1 MLSLAGGG
9 GDAGVLPNP
18 PQKTPVMGGKSP
30 YTATSVTLGESGWIP
45 KGIWCFRDILVA
57 SAAHH

>member
-1 MLSLAGGG
+1 MVTGMLSLAGGG

-30 YTATSVTLGESGWIP
+30 YTATSITLGESG
-45 KGIWCFRDILVA
+45 
-57 SAAHH
+57 